1 MRRRVVYA
9 LAVVMVAAVVA
20 VAAGWYGTMNRGAQ
34 GWAPATQA
42 SGLSLIVDKSERRL
56 YVLENGSVVRS
67 FPVAVGSDR
76 HPTPDGSF
84 RIRHITWN
92 PRWIPPDSKWARH
105 KTPKD
110 PGALNNPMGNVKMY
124 FSDPDYYIHGTRDYD
139 SLGQPDSHGC
149 VRLANGEAIG
159 LAEMVMQAGGKPM
172 PEGWVDRVL
181 DHFRDTRQVYL
192 SHPVPVTIRG

>member
-9 LAVVMVAAVVA
+9 LAIVTAAVVVA
-20 VAAGWYGTMNRGAQ
+20 VAAGWYGRTDTHTRAAVSAWQ
-34 GWAPATQA
+34 GP
-42 SGLSLIVDKSERRL
+42 GLSLLVDKAERRL

-67 FPVAVGSDR
+67 FPVAVGSEK
-76 HPTPDGSF
+76 HPTPTGTYH
-84 RIRHITWN
+84 IRHITWN
-92 PRWIPPDSKWARH
+92 PRWVPPDSKWARH

-139 SLGQPDSHGC
+139 SLGQPESHGC

-159 LAEMVMQAGGKPM
+159 LAEMVMAAGGKPM

-192 SHPVPVTIRG
+192 SHPIPVTIRD